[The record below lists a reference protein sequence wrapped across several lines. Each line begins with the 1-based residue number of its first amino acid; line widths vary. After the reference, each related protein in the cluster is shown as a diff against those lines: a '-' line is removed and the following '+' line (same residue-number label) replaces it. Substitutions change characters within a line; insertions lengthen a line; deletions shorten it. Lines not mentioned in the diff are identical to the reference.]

1 MADCLQ
7 GKKAPRLKLQS
18 VNSIG
23 PTVSHSMK
31 TTSSKTSAWSTALR
45 KLTAQSLLKPE
56 ECQQHNKCNFSQ
68 HKVPKTQTNIGTQ
81 VSDCMCMV
89 KKKQKLNEK

>member
-18 VNSIG
+18 VNSTG

-31 TTSSKTSAWSTALR
+31 TMSSKTSARSTALR

-56 ECQQHNKCNFSQ
+56 ECQQHNKCNFLQ

-81 VSDCMCMV
+81 VSDCMYIWLRR
-89 KKKQKLNEK
+89 KKTK